1 MNTLFQASE
10 DWLYDLQHLSQA
22 LAQRRSLKKLIIFVQ
37 GLFPPKDS
45 DLQPEKGDEKA
56 SLKRFV
62 RVLTTCPSLPCLQKG
77 FNDETTLQEQ
87 KRSCCT
93 LRKVSSLLV
102 ELPPSI
108 ATERED
114 WC

>member
-37 GLFPPKDS
+37 GSFPPKDF

-62 RVLTTCPSLPCLQKG
+62 CVLTTCPSLPYLQKG
-77 FNDETTLQEQ
+77 FSDETTLQEQ

-93 LRKVSSLLV
+93 LGKVSSLLV

-108 ATERED
+108 ATEQED